1 MSRNKNFIPLAETS
15 LGQLKSI
22 SDKKRIRKYRP
33 SLMKLLR
40 VKNKLKNVENPSFK
54 RFEYNLYCFMCTKK
68 QHKTKLQKYDD

>member
-40 VKNKLKNVENPSFK
+40 VKNKLKNVENPSFEK
-54 RFEYNLYCFMCTKK
+54 FEYNLLFYVYVKAA
-68 QHKTKLQKYDD
+68 